1 MAGLFICDKIA
12 LQLGVIIFFF
22 YFSGYTYRS
31 VFMRRIA
38 VTLILFLAVS
48 KLNAQTIQQNSGWL
62 AFFNSTKFNKKWGLA
77 LDVQVRTAD
86 DWGYVRNT
94 LFRPGLT
101 YYLNDKSNVTAG
113 YMLATT
119 NNKFSP
125 IPNKQTLLEHRIWEQ
140 YIINHK
146 ISSVFAMHRFR
157 LEQRFIETNG
167 DDIFSQRLRYFF
179 RLIQPLQKKQ
189 DTFTEGVFLALQ
201 NETFFNIQNKD
212 LLNKSLFDQ
221 NRAYLA
227 AGYRFSKKMD
237 IEAGYLNQASKGIN
251 CTTLNNVVQLA
262 IYTRF

>member
-1 MAGLFICDKIA
+1 
-12 LQLGVIIFFF
+12 
-22 YFSGYTYRS
+22 
-31 VFMRRIA
+31 MRRIA
-38 VTLILFLAVS
+38 VIALVLFLAVN
-48 KLNAQTIQQNSGWL
+48 KLSAQTYQQNSGWL

-189 DTFTEGVFLALQ
+189 DTFTKGAFLALQ

-212 LLNKSLFDQ
+212 LLNKSIFDQ

-227 AGYRFSKKMD
+227 AGYRFSKKVD
-237 IEAGYLNQASKGIN
+237 IEAGYLNQASKGITG
-251 CTTLNNVVQLA
+251 TTLNNVVQLA
-262 IYTRF
+262 LYTRF